1 MELRDKISAFIR
13 ENMAIIDGHAV
24 LNDSDNIFELGFV
37 DSMFAM
43 QLVTFVESEFK
54 IIVENQDLDITNF
67 NSVNN
72 IIMFIERKQSM

>member
-43 QLVTFVESEFK
+43 QLVCFVESEFDIK
-54 IIVENQDLDITNF
+54 VDNEDLDINNF
-67 NSVNN
+67 NSVHN
-72 IIMFIERKQSM
+72 IVMFLERKQPM